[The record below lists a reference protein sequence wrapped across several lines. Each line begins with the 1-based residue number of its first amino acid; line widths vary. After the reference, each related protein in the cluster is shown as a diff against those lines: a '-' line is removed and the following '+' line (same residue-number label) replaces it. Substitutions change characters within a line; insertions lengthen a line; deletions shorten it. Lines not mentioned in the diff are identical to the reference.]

1 MNQQNTLLSFVLGA
15 AIGGAAAYYAF
26 KHKDEIIEKINDMG
40 DNLHFDQHEWIEKAK
55 DQLDHLTHTFQ
66 SAVQRYS
73 HSSDEESSK
82 EDEVARLTEELNTL
96 RQELQALKAL

>member
-1 MNQQNTLLSFVLGA
+1 MNQQNTLLSFVVGA

-26 KHKDEIIEKINDMG
+26 KHKDEILEKINDME

-73 HSSDEESSK
+73 HPANDETK
-82 EDEVARLTEELNTL
+82 EDEIARLTEELNAL
-96 RQELQALKAL
+96 RQEMQALKAV

>member
-1 MNQQNTLLSFVLGA
+1 MNQQNNLLSFVLGA
-15 AIGGAAAYYAF
+15 AIGGAAAYYAY
-26 KHKDEIIEKINDMG
+26 KHKDEILEKINDME

-73 HSSDEESSK
+73 HSSNEETK
-82 EDEVARLTEELNTL
+82 EDEIARLTEELNAL
-96 RQELQALKAL
+96 RQEMQALKAL